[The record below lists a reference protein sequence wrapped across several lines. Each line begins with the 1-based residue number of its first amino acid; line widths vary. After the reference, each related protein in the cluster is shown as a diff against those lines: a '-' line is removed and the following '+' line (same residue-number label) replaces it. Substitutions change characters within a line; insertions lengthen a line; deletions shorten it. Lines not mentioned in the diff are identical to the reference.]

1 MSGEQN
7 QGMSNLIVKQ
17 NQDFNRFM
25 ADMTADL
32 ELLEHDLLGEEYN
45 PREKQWVKAG
55 ASLTNKAGAHAFSS
69 DVRPRIN
76 KNTFI
81 SNLDDKQIQLFM
93 NNYGRSLSDMIFFNQ
108 EDFEIKPE
116 NMSVIFNKLYDFV
129 YIALHRCK
137 NAGERDYYGSTNV
150 SVSKTD
156 ITRGGSIMDHIPF
169 IGGRHKPERL

>member
-1 MSGEQN
+1 MVEDNN
-7 QGMSNLIVKQ
+7 QGMSNLVLKQ

-25 ADMTADL
+25 ADMTAEL

-45 PREKQWVKAG
+45 PATKQWVSTG
-55 ASLTNKAGAHAFSS
+55 VSLTNKAGAHAFTA

-81 SNLDDKQIQLFM
+81 SNLQDKQIKLFM
-93 NNYGRSLSDMIFFNQ
+93 QNYGRSLSDMIFYNQ
-108 EDFEIKPE
+108 EDFGIKPE

-137 NAGERDYYGSTNV
+137 DHGERDYYGSTSV

-156 ITRGGSIMDHIPF
+156 ISKGGSIIDHIPF
-169 IGGRHKPERL
+169 IGGPQNFRR